1 MARFTTTAVSSRP
14 QADVFDYLADMRNA
28 SDWDPGVDGA
38 TLIAP
43 GETGGVSLGA
53 TFDVTLNLAGRL
65 RHVEYRVAEYD
76 RPWRVV
82 LDGTDPAF
90 SSLDTVTVE
99 LSVDGGT
106 AVTYAA
112 VLKPRGMWQITA
124 PLIAVVFARIGRRA
138 GTGLARELLR

>member
-28 SDWDPGVDGA
+28 SDWDPGVRGA
-38 TLIAP
+38 TLVVP
-43 GETGGVSLGA
+43 GNTGGVSLGA

-65 RHVEYRVAEYD
+65 RHVQYRVANYD

-99 LSVDGGT
+99 LSLDGDT
-106 AVTYAA
+106 SVTYEA
-112 VLKPRGMWQITA
+112 VLKPRGIWRVAA
-124 PLIAVVFARIGRRA
+124 PLIAIAFARIGRRA
-138 GTGLARELLR
+138 STGLTRELL